1 MDSLAANTSIGHHG
15 VSVRVAVIEEVL
27 TNRGELGVECM
38 YYHCHIGGPGQTD
51 STIQLNAWQP
61 LLSFLMKHQRRS
73 MLDLVRQSQ
82 NEDDLE
88 TMVMR
93 INTHGAETAAFEND
107 QAISSKCT
115 DNDKRRSVRLERGK
129 LTSSWGFTL
138 QSYGIYN
145 STKRCIENYTYVDY
159 VELKSPAYLA
169 GMKRG
174 DIIFAVDGQST
185 DNLSHEELVEK
196 IKVCKSTMRMVLV
209 NSKICQKVE
218 LHQRRQKLQ
227 ALLRQKQSE
236 LLGLEKREAAIFI
249 RAKARA
255 REREMEEA
263 REAPL
268 PENHYCSTLLVTENN
283 NTVQMKLPPEEVQ
296 KQRDVR
302 PKLSPVNPSTDSK
315 IPAKCQIRHEKAS
328 PVSSGKS
335 HRKHNPH
342 SLKASKAKLTQ
353 GSPTLSKISKQSTK
367 TFLNPS
373 STANGTKLTKGM
385 SKLALTDEPTAYERI
400 LFAQSRQP
408 TPPDSLALR
417 PLADSPMFRSVRH
430 SKSPPA
436 VDPLY
441 RSMRLNK
448 SSDSQSQQEEI
459 QLG

>member
-1 MDSLAANTSIGHHG
+1 MRASFPSGQTRLSLTECFGRFSRSHSSKSSWWLLLALPMHYK
-15 VSVRVAVIEEVL
+15 AVI
-27 TNRGELGVECM
+27 
-38 YYHCHIGGPGQTD
+38 
-51 STIQLNAWQP
+51 
-61 LLSFLMKHQRRS
+61 
-73 MLDLVRQSQ
+73 
-82 NEDDLE
+82 
-88 TMVMR
+88 
-93 INTHGAETAAFEND
+93 
-107 QAISSKCT
+107 
-115 DNDKRRSVRLERGK
+115 
-129 LTSSWGFTL
+129 
-138 QSYGIYN
+138 
-145 STKRCIENYTYVDY
+145 CIEVHMQRFY
-159 VELKSPAYLA
+159 SPYQVWW
-169 GMKRG
+169 
-174 DIIFAVDGQST
+174 FPSV
-185 DNLSHEELVEK
+185 
-196 IKVCKSTMRMVLV
+196 
-209 NSKICQKVE
+209 
-218 LHQRRQKLQ
+218 LQ

-283 NTVQMKLPPEEVQ
+283 NTVQIKLPPEEVQ
-296 KQRDVR
+296 NQRDVR

-315 IPAKCQIRHEKAS
+315 LPAKCQIRHEKAS

-459 QLG
+459 QLGWYF